1 MSVRLLLV
9 MGMIL
14 MLTGCGSGAS
24 GTPAPAA
31 VDVVSDFYY
40 WYLGYPGNVL
50 AEGGYH
56 DHEALTADFVAR
68 LDDFVSQRM
77 FYDPILCAQDLPGEN
92 GARVLGVI
100 HDITDEVLRE
110 QELLRVKAEQEA
122 LMNGTDDLIQINE
135 FGEVWYSL
143 SNGFDGFVYVDG
155 PNASIG
161 FQHQADGP
169 WQVFV
174 GQAVELI
181 PAR

>member
-77 FYDPILCAQDLPGEN
+77 FYDPILCAQDLPGDY
-92 GARVLGVI
+92 RVLPG
-100 HDITDEVLRE
+100 
-110 QELLRVKAEQEA
+110 AS
-122 LMNGTDDLIQINE
+122 DDLVEVQTIWNPDTDFENIHTLLVWLVQI
-135 FGEVWYSL
+135 
-143 SNGFDGFVYVDG
+143 DGQWRID
-155 PNASIG
+155 
-161 FQHQADGP
+161 
-169 WQVFV
+169 
-174 GQAVELI
+174 AVECQ
-181 PAR
+181 PSS